1 MGNPGPQ
8 LWKVVGSVAAKK
20 RREGGRGKDI
30 ARCMQ
35 MGLICAL
42 YQPTD
47 RPRPRPTS
55 RRSTVQSAKRKRIT
69 PQSQT
74 FLDSPSAVNYIAVR
88 QMMRWWHT
96 PPLFSQRLEVA
107 ELQNLRTRVL
117 SLRNHQ
123 YLQVSWTT
131 VVVPLIVDMVFRS
144 QIIVAMFAS
153 LLISPREI

>member
-20 RREGGRGKDI
+20 RREGGGKTLPAACKWDWY
-30 ARCMQ
+30 APSTS
-35 MGLICAL
+35 
-42 YQPTD
+42 QPTD

-74 FLDSPSAVNYIAVR
+74 FLDSPSAVNYIVVR

-96 PPLFSQRLEVA
+96 PPFVQPEIRSGRIA
-107 ELQNLRTRVL
+107 EFED
-117 SLRNHQ
+117 SCA
-123 YLQVSWTT
+123 VSKESSIHTS
-131 VVVPLIVDMVFRS
+131 PLNNCRCSSPWS
-144 QIIVAMFAS
+144 QIMVAMFAS
-153 LLISPREI
+153 LLISPREM